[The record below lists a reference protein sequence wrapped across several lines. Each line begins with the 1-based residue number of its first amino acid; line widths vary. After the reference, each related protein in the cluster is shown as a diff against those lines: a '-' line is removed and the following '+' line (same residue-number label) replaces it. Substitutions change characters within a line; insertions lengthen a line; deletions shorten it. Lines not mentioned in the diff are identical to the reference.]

1 MAQSRVRVF
10 RNTEKR
16 GVRYAAPLQ
25 WRLFDA
31 DRRATQ
37 ERRSMNPS
45 IHAHGGYSRAQIALH
60 WLSVALM
67 CSLVLAG
74 ELRHLLVEHADMR
87 MRPIMIVH
95 IGSGMALL
103 VVMLMRS
110 RARAAPAHRRDHPCS
125 SGAPT
130 SCTWPCMSSC
140 WANAWPAG
148 SSSTPRAWSF
158 RCPARA
164 GTFPSGGR
172 RPATGL
178 HGPGPRMAGLPALR
192 PAGRAHRRRAVASLG
207 RRDGTLGHMGRPA
220 GAWRGADSACRTR
233 PERRPGAGAR
243 GFAQIRNSGRIR
255 SRLDSG

>member
-1 MAQSRVRVF
+1 
-10 RNTEKR
+10 
-16 GVRYAAPLQ
+16 
-25 WRLFDA
+25 
-31 DRRATQ
+31 
-37 ERRSMNPS
+37 MNPS
-45 IHAHGGYSRAQIALH
+45 IHAAHGGYSRAQIALH

-110 RARAAPAHRRDHPCS
+110 ALRGPRQAHRRDHPAAVVRPHR
-125 SGAPT
+125 APGHV
-130 SCTWPCMSSC
+130 CL
-140 WANAWPAG
+140 
-148 SSSTPRAWSF
+148 
-158 RCPARA
+158 RA
-164 GTFPSGGR
+164 GRMPGR
-172 RPATGL
+172 LGHRQRQ
-178 HGPGPRMAGLPALR
+178 GPGHSDARHGLGLSRLVDADPQLVRYMVQAHEWLGFLLYALL
-192 PAGRAHRRRAVASLG
+192 AAHIGAALWHHWSSRTARWATWAV
-207 RRDGTLGHMGRPA
+207 RA